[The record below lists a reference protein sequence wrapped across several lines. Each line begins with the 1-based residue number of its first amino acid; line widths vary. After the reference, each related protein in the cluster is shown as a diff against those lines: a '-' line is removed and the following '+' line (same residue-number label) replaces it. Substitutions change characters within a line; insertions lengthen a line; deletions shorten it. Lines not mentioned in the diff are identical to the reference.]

1 MRILMISD
9 VYFPR
14 VNGVSTS
21 IQTLRHGLREAGHD
35 SMLVAPDYPAA
46 PRDPTILRVPGWA
59 VPRDPEDRLMRPRA
73 LADIL
78 ARVAPRDINLVHIH
92 TPFLAHRAGIRW
104 ARRHGLPVV
113 ETYHTL
119 FEGYF
124 HHYLPWLPRPWLALL
139 ARHISRQQ
147 CNEVGTVIAPSTAMR
162 DKLQEYG
169 VASPIQVI
177 PTGLPVEDFQD
188 GDGEAFRRRHEI
200 PLNKPL
206 LLYVGRVAHEKN
218 IGFLISALAHLR
230 NAHPEAVLLI
240 AGEGPA
246 LPSLK
251 AQAAARGLAGQVRF
265 LGYLQRGAPLHDC
278 YRAADVFVFASR
290 TETQGLVLLEAMAL
304 GVPVVAQ
311 AHLGTAD
318 VLREGQ
324 GCRIA
329 PDDPTA
335 FAQRIAE
342 LLSDRAETR
351 RLGERGQ
358 IYAQEWSTAR
368 MTQRMLD
375 LYASLGVDVS

>member
-35 SMLVAPDYPAA
+35 SLLVAPDYPGA
-46 PRDPTILRVPGWA
+46 PGDPTIQRVAGWA
-59 VPRDPEDRLMRPRA
+59 VPRDPEDRLMRLRA
-73 LADIL
+73 LAGAL
-78 ARVAPRDINLVHIH
+78 ERLSSRDIDVVHIH
-92 TPFLAHRAGIRW
+92 TPFLAHRAGVRW
-104 ARRHGLPVV
+104 ARRHGVPVV

-124 HHYLPWLPRPWLALL
+124 HHYLPWLPRAWLALL
-139 ARHISRQQ
+139 ARRISRRQ
-147 CNEVGTVIAPSTAMR
+147 CDQVGAVIAPSTAMR
-162 DKLQEYG
+162 DKLREYV
-169 VASPIQVI
+169 VAAPIQVI
-177 PTGLPVEDFQD
+177 PTGLPLEDFQD
-188 GDGEAFRRRHEI
+188 GDGEAFRRRHDI
-200 PLNKPL
+200 PLNKSL

-218 IGFLISALAHLR
+218 IGFLISTLTHLR
-230 NAHPEAVLLI
+230 NVHPDAMLLI

-246 LPSLK
+246 LPALK
-251 AQAAARGLAGQVRF
+251 AQAAAQGLAGQVRF

-304 GVPVVAQ
+304 GIPVVAQ

-324 GCRIA
+324 GALIA
-329 PDDPTA
+329 PDDPAA
-335 FAQRIAE
+335 FAKKIAG
-342 LLSDRAETR
+342 LLSDRAKAR

-375 LYASLGVDVS
+375 LYASLGAETP